1 MTIETVTEPWPIIR
15 SKTLS
20 DHVYHVLR
28 ARIGRGLYDAGQF
41 IREQEIS
48 EALGVSRTPVRE
60 ALSRLS
66 SEGLL
71 ERIPHRGFR
80 VSLEPLRDALEL
92 YPIMGSL
99 DLLAGKLAFP
109 HFEESDFAELERVNT
124 ELEQAIRAREPAR
137 AVELNYAFH
146 RYIARRSDNHRLA
159 SMLDDLRTRVY
170 PWELWYF
177 ENVEDPEHQSVDEH
191 AEILAA
197 VRAGDHERA
206 ASIFESNMFWT
217 YRVLLTAPDTVNGR
231 QR

>member
-1 MTIETVTEPWPIIR
+1 VTEPWPIIR

-28 ARIGRGLYDAGQF
+28 ARIGRSLYNAGEF

-48 EALGVSRTPVRE
+48 EGLGVSRTPVRE
-60 ALSRLS
+60 ALARLA

-80 VSLEPLRDALEL
+80 VSVEPLRDALEL
-92 YPIMGSL
+92 YPIVGSL

-109 HFEESDFAELERVNT
+109 NLTAADFAELERINA
-124 ELEQAIRAREPAR
+124 ELEQVIRAGDTAR

-146 RYIARRSDNHRLA
+146 RYISGRSGNSRLVA
-159 SMLDDLRTRVY
+159 MLDDLRTRIL

-197 VRAGDHERA
+197 VRAGEFDRA

-217 YRVLLTAPDTVNGR
+217 YRVLLASPEATNGHG
-231 QR
+231 

>member
-1 MTIETVTEPWPIIR
+1 MNAVTEPWPIIR

-28 ARIGRGLYDAGQF
+28 ARIGRSLYDAGEF

-60 ALSRLS
+60 ALARLA
-66 SEGLL
+66 SEGML

-80 VSLEPLRDALEL
+80 VSVEPLRDALEL
-92 YPIMGSL
+92 YPIVGSL
-99 DLLAGKLAFP
+99 DLLAAKLAFP
-109 HFEESDFAELERVNT
+109 NFDESDFSELERINS
-124 ELEQAIRAREPAR
+124 ELAQVIDSGDTAR

-146 RYIARRSDNHRLA
+146 RYISQRSGNSRLA
-159 SMLDDLRTRVY
+159 AMLDDLRTRIL
-170 PWELWYF
+170 PWEHWYF

-197 VRAGDHERA
+197 VRAGDFTRA
-206 ASIFESNMFWT
+206 AAIFESNMFWT
-217 YRVLLTAPDTVNGR
+217 YRVLLASPEATNGTG
-231 QR
+231 